1 MYLVYWEGRMGC
13 VWFIG
18 RVGWGI
24 RADSF
29 FFKYIYYIFVV
40 VVFVAI
46 TVFDLIVLH
55 NNKRGPLF
63 HSNKG

>member
-1 MYLVYWEGRMGC
+1 MCLVYREGRMGC

-24 RADSF
+24 RADRWF
-29 FFKYIYYIFVV
+29 LYIYYIFVV

-46 TVFDLIVLH
+46 TVFDLIVFH
-55 NNKRGPLF
+55 NNKSGPLF